1 MNYSKILQEILNIGD
16 LLLQTGAENF
26 RTEDSLYRMCES
38 YGFVKSD
45 VHVIP
50 SNIQATIETK
60 NGEIYTQIRHVRK
73 TGFDFKKLDHLNA
86 LCRYVCQ
93 NTPNEKE
100 LKKLREQI
108 EAENPQSLLI
118 TTLAAVLGGGGFTVF
133 FGGGVM
139 DAILGGFLSA
149 YIAVGGHFL
158 SKKESNRFIYNLI
171 LAATCQFMILLI
183 VPLYPHS
190 HSESVTVGIAMM
202 LISALSTTN
211 GIRDML
217 QRDILAGIQNI
228 LGSVLGAAGIACG
241 IALSMMILHGQDRN
255 MMLAPGLIPQLI
267 SCTLGCI
274 GFALWFH
281 VSGKAILYNGVGAF
295 FTWLIYALLSYQGG
309 LNNFF
314 ATLFAASFVAA
325 FAYVMARI
333 NKMPSTIFLTSAV
346 MPLIP
351 GSNLYYMMYAVTRS
365 DSVMLK
371 TETVTL
377 LETCLGIA
385 LGFLVF
391 DAIMRYT
398 TDIHKNSIFA
408 K

>member
-1 MNYSKILQEILNIGD
+1 MNYDKILQEILNIGD

-60 NGEIYTQIRHVRK
+60 DGQIFTQIRHVRR
-73 TGFDFKKLDHLNA
+73 TGIDFTKLDHLNN

-93 NTPNEKE
+93 NTPDEKE
-100 LKKLREQI
+100 LRSLREKI
-108 EAENPQSLLI
+108 ENEKPQALS
-118 TTLAAVLGGGGFTVF
+118 TTAIAAVLGGGSFTVF
-133 FGGGVM
+133 FGGGAY

-149 YIAVGGHFL
+149 FIAVGGYYL
-158 SKKESNRFIYNLI
+158 GKKESNRFIYNLI
-171 LAATCQFMILLI
+171 LAAACQFVILLLT
-183 VPLYPHS
+183 PLCPGS
-190 HSESVTVGIAMM
+190 HAESVTVGIAMM

-217 QRDILAGIQNI
+217 QRDILAGLQNI
-228 LGSVLGAAGIACG
+228 LGSILGAAGIACG
-241 IALSMMILHGQDRN
+241 IAVSMLLLHGQDHS
-255 MMLAPGLIPQLI
+255 MMIVPGLALQLI

-274 GFALWFH
+274 GFAMWFH
-281 VSGKAILYNGVGAF
+281 VSGMPLYYNGIGAF
-295 FTWLIYALLSYQGG
+295 FTWLIYALMHYQWAVD
-309 LNNFF
+309 NFF
-314 ATLFAASFVAA
+314 STLVAACFVAA
-325 FAYVMARI
+325 FAYVMARR

-365 DSVMLK
+365 DSALLK
-371 TETVTL
+371 SETVTL
-377 LETCLGIA
+377 LETCLAIA

-391 DAIMRYT
+391 DAVMRYT
-398 TDIHKNSIFA
+398 SDIPKNSIFA